1 MSEALS
7 LEQRV
12 AESSLRSGQRG
23 LLGLQHKTF
32 AFLDLVS
39 LPKRNRQ
46 SLSFSVYT
54 TRGWSYHR
62 IMHLALS
69 FQCLPPGMPG

>member
-1 MSEALS
+1 MSEDLS
-7 LEQRV
+7 LEQHA
-12 AESSLRSGQRG
+12 AESSLCSGQRG
-23 LLGLQHKTF
+23 LLGRQHRTF

-39 LPKRNRQ
+39 LPKRSMQ

-54 TRGWSYHR
+54 TGGWSYHR
-62 IMHLALS
+62 IMHLVLS